1 MSTPTLVEAFGADDG
16 ITAVVG
22 AGGKKTL
29 MHRLAMGLEQP
40 IVTATVRIP
49 PIAAWVE
56 TLAFTDEP
64 VSVVRSA
71 TDWPVGVLAGTDG
84 PDRRLG
90 YPPSTVD
97 AIGAVGHPVL
107 VKADGA
113 RMRRFKAPG
122 VDEPQLPETSARV
135 VWVASIEVV
144 GSPLAADLVHRP
156 ERVAAITGRELGDL
170 LTADDLAMVATH
182 PQGGRKL
189 VPEGSDYIVCL
200 NMVDDP
206 TDAETAHSVATQI
219 TAIDP
224 AVTVVLTS
232 LIAGDPIIGVY

>member
-1 MSTPTLVEAFGADDG
+1 MSIPTLVEAFRADDG

-29 MHRLAMGLEQP
+29 MQRLSMALEQP

-49 PIAAWVE
+49 PIAPWVE
-56 TLAFTDEP
+56 TLSFTDEP
-64 VSVVRSA
+64 VEIVRGT

-122 VDEPQLPETSARV
+122 PDEPQLPDTSARV
-135 VWVASIEVV
+135 VWVASIGVV
-144 GSPLAADLVHRP
+144 GSPLSADLVHRP
-156 ERVAAITGRELGDL
+156 ERVAALTGRPMGDL
-170 LTADDLAMVATH
+170 LTIDDLAVVATH
-182 PQGGRKL
+182 PRGGRKL
-189 VPEGSDYIVCL
+189 VPDDAEYIICL

-206 TDAETAHSVATQI
+206 PSAETAHSVAARI

-224 AVTVVLTS
+224 ALTVVLTS
-232 LIAGDPIIGVY
+232 LIADDPIVGVY